1 MSNEAQMLLQAVV
14 KKVETT
20 FLRHTLPVVSMVVM
34 LATVEGKVFLEAI
47 LEP

>member
-14 KKVETT
+14 KVETT

-47 LEP
+47 LEH